1 VVAYGWK
8 KPAITRKTFKKW
20 DKELYFVYVL
30 KNHSGRFYI
39 GSSAK
44 PDQRLA
50 AHNSG
55 KVRST
60 KKHRPWQRIVLEEHP
75 DRQEA
80 ESREKYLKSGWG
92 RQWLKKHIG

>member
-1 VVAYGWK
+1 MAGKVQPSREK
-8 KPAITRKTFKKW
+8 LSR
-20 DKELYFVYVL
+20 DQNLYFVHVL
-30 KNHSGRFYI
+30 KSHSDRLYI

-55 KVRST
+55 KVQST
-60 KKHRPWQRIVLEEHP
+60 KKHRPWQRIVLEEHLN
-75 DRQEA
+75 RQKA

-92 RQWLKKHIG
+92 RQWLKEHIS